1 MNEISYTDEQ
11 FKIIQEISRHRNICP
26 NMLVSAGAGTG
37 KSFTIKEAFI
47 NYFTSC
53 QYGIRDWK
61 IDPTTQKIDYDS
73 GMSYR
78 HDALY
83 LVFNR
88 AMADYFKNLIKKV
101 DIEISLVDNL
111 WLSDIVDVKTYH
123 SFLKGGENMQRA
135 LAQVGIND
143 LNAVK
148 INYAKS
154 GLNKNDYIVI
164 ANKLTNSFFE
174 KRILRYNQT
183 DEETLKMLKSYS
195 RSIRG
200 EIEKFFNAYLKSDN
214 VTYNIKGAH
223 KAFVDAGLSYEDTPF
238 KSCGVEYTLAKFC
251 ADNSITPEAVLAH
264 EINKALDTAIKE
276 NELEISHTYYYKR
289 IYEYA
294 MKDDVFLRDIFRK
307 YDLIVIDEA
316 QDADAMIFNLIR
328 KYMDIAREDE
338 CLKNKYFLAF
348 GDPKQSIYKFNGS
361 FNIFEWAD
369 ENIFWFQHLTLT
381 SSFRY
386 GENIAKF
393 GEKIAKHIHPND
405 RLIGNERVK
414 DTIESKAFDNDAL
427 ARAIIENYNK
437 EASHKTDAKSR
448 KNNTAIIFR
457 TNSGCIDCFNELS
470 KSLEKIITS
479 EYPSTDF
486 SADNVVLDPAIKR
499 DLKGVYQK
507 NIFSVVE
514 SDYVKNQ
521 IRKAYSI
528 LQPDFGGD
536 MLNISMAVK
545 DENVR
550 KLLEK
555 MPEYNYLVR
564 YDEAF
569 LEKYLNMRAKTNASV
584 IITNVHQSKG
594 KEYKN
599 VIIGDDFF
607 TRKNEYYCTDEEINI
622 AHTAV
627 TRAKNSILF
636 YERDSNKNFLRY
648 FHCKDESPSADTKI
662 DQDFFSYKKK
672 TEQAE
677 SNDSKI
683 TINNDIYDDQD
694 ESYTRNGDRVT
705 FSFPQSIK

>member
-1 MNEISYTDEQ
+1 MSAISYTDEQ
-11 FKIIQEISRHRNICP
+11 FKIIQEVSQHRNICP

-37 KSFTIKEAFI
+37 KSFTIKEALI
-47 NYFTSC
+47 NYFTNC
-53 QYGIRDWK
+53 HYGIRDWK
-61 IDPTTQKIDYDS
+61 FDPATQRIDYDS

-123 SFLKGGENMQRA
+123 SFLKSGENMQRA

-148 INYAKS
+148 INYAKN
-154 GLNKNDYIVI
+154 GLTKNDYAVI

-174 KRILRYNQT
+174 NRILRYNQT
-183 DEETLKMLKSYS
+183 DEETLKMLRGYS

-200 EIEKFFNAYLKSDN
+200 EIEKFFNVYLKSDN
-214 VTYNIKGAH
+214 VTYNIRGAH
-223 KAFVDAGLSYEDTPF
+223 KAFVDAGLSYDDTPF

-251 ADNSITPEAVLAH
+251 ANNSVTPEAVLAH

-276 NELEISHTYYYKR
+276 NELEISHTYY
-289 IYEYA
+289 A
-294 MKDDVFLRDIFRK
+294 MKDDDFLKEIFHK

-316 QDADAMIFNLIR
+316 QDADAMIFNLIH
-328 KYMDIAREDE
+328 KYMNIAREDE

-361 FNIFEWAD
+361 FNIFEWA
-369 ENIFWFQHLTLT
+369 NQNNSWFQDLTLT
-381 SSFRY
+381 TSFRY

-393 GEKIAKHIHPND
+393 GEKIARHIHPND

-414 DTIESKAFDNDAL
+414 DTIDSKVFDNDAL
-427 ARAIIENYNK
+427 ARVIIENYNK
-437 EASHKTDAKSR
+437 EENHKTDAKSR

-470 KSLEKIITS
+470 RSLEKIVAS
-479 EYPSTDF
+479 DYQGSDF
-486 SADNVVLDPAIKR
+486 SPDNVVLDPAIKK

-507 NIFSVVE
+507 NIFSVIE

-528 LQPDFGGD
+528 LQPNFDGD
-536 MLNISMAVK
+536 VLNISMAVK

-569 LEKYLNMRAKTNASV
+569 LEKYLNMRAKANASV

-627 TRAKNSILF
+627 TRAKSSILF

-648 FHCKDESPSADTKI
+648 FYYKDESPSSDTKI
-662 DQDFFSYKKK
+662 DQNFFSYKKT
-672 TEQAE
+672 TEPVE
-677 SNDSKI
+677 GEDNRISVNS
-683 TINNDIYDDQD
+683 DIYDDQD
-694 ESYTRNGDRVT
+694 EPYANNSNRVT
-705 FSFPQSIK
+705 FSFPKM

>member
-1 MNEISYTDEQ
+1 MSAISYTDEQ
-11 FKIIQEISRHRNICP
+11 FKIIQEVSQHRNICP

-37 KSFTIKEAFI
+37 KSFTIKEALI
-47 NYFTSC
+47 NYFTNC
-53 QYGIRDWK
+53 HYGIRDWK
-61 IDPTTQKIDYDS
+61 FDPATQRIDYDS

-123 SFLKGGENMQRA
+123 SFLKSGENMQRA

-148 INYAKS
+148 INYAKN
-154 GLNKNDYIVI
+154 GLTKNDYAVI

-174 KRILRYNQT
+174 NRILRYNQT
-183 DEETLKMLKSYS
+183 DEETLKMLRGYS

-200 EIEKFFNAYLKSDN
+200 EIEKFFNVYLKSDN
-214 VTYNIKGAH
+214 VTYNIRGAH
-223 KAFVDAGLSYEDTPF
+223 KAFVDAGLSYDDTPF

-251 ADNSITPEAVLAH
+251 ANNSVTPEAVLAH

-294 MKDDVFLRDIFRK
+294 MKDDDFLKEIFHK

-316 QDADAMIFNLIR
+316 QDADAMIFNLIH
-328 KYMDIAREDE
+328 KYMNIAREDE

-361 FNIFEWAD
+361 FNIFEWASQ
-369 ENIFWFQHLTLT
+369 NNSWFQDLTLT
-381 SSFRY
+381 TSFRY

-393 GEKIAKHIHPND
+393 GEKIARHIHPND

-414 DTIESKAFDNDAL
+414 DTIDSKVFDNDAL
-427 ARAIIENYNK
+427 AKVIIENYNK
-437 EASHKTDAKSR
+437 EVSHKTDAKSR

-470 KSLEKIITS
+470 RSLEKIVAS
-479 EYPSTDF
+479 DYQGSDF
-486 SADNVVLDPAIKR
+486 SPDNVVLDPAIKK

-507 NIFSVVE
+507 NIFSVIE

-528 LQPDFGGD
+528 LQPNFDGD
-536 MLNISMAVK
+536 VLNISLAVK

-569 LEKYLNMRAKTNASV
+569 LEKYLNMRAKANASV

-627 TRAKNSILF
+627 TRAKSSILF

-648 FHCKDESPSADTKI
+648 FYCKDESPSPDTKI
-662 DQDFFSYKKK
+662 DQSFFSYKKA
-672 TEQAE
+672 TEPIE
-677 SNDSKI
+677 GEDNRISVNS
-683 TINNDIYDDQD
+683 DIYDDQD
-694 ESYTRNGDRVT
+694 EPYVNSSNRVM
-705 FSFPQSIK
+705 FSFPKM

>member
-1 MNEISYTDEQ
+1 MSAISYTDEQ
-11 FKIIQEISRHRNICP
+11 FKIIQEVSQHRNICP

-37 KSFTIKEAFI
+37 KSFTIKEALI
-47 NYFTSC
+47 NYFTNC
-53 QYGIRDWK
+53 HYGIRDWK
-61 IDPTTQKIDYDS
+61 FDPATQRIDYDS

-123 SFLKGGENMQRA
+123 SFLKSGENMQRA

-148 INYAKS
+148 INYAKN
-154 GLNKNDYIVI
+154 GLTKNDYAVI

-174 KRILRYNQT
+174 NCILRYNQT
-183 DEETLKMLKSYS
+183 DEETLKMLRGYS

-200 EIEKFFNAYLKSDN
+200 EIEKFFNVYLKSDN
-214 VTYNIKGAH
+214 VTYNIRGAH
-223 KAFVDAGLSYEDTPF
+223 KAFVDAGLSYDDTPF

-251 ADNSITPEAVLAH
+251 ANNSVTPEAVLAH

-294 MKDDVFLRDIFRK
+294 MKDDDFLKEIFHK

-316 QDADAMIFNLIR
+316 QDAMIFNLIH
-328 KYMDIAREDE
+328 KYMNIAREDE

-361 FNIFEWAD
+361 FNIFEWA
-369 ENIFWFQHLTLT
+369 NQNNSWFQDLTLT
-381 SSFRY
+381 TSFRY

-393 GEKIAKHIHPND
+393 GEKIARHIHPND

-414 DTIESKAFDNDAL
+414 DTIDSKVFDNDAL
-427 ARAIIENYNK
+427 ARVIIENYNK
-437 EASHKTDAKSR
+437 EENHKTDAKSR

-470 KSLEKIITS
+470 RSLEKIVAS
-479 EYPSTDF
+479 DYQGSDF
-486 SADNVVLDPAIKR
+486 SPDNVVLDPAIKK

-507 NIFSVVE
+507 NIFSVIE

-528 LQPDFGGD
+528 LQPNFDGD
-536 MLNISMAVK
+536 VLNISMAVK

-569 LEKYLNMRAKTNASV
+569 LEKYLNMRAKANASV

-627 TRAKNSILF
+627 TRAKSFILF

-648 FHCKDESPSADTKI
+648 FYYKDESPSSDTKI
-662 DQDFFSYKKK
+662 DQNFFSYKKT
-672 TEQAE
+672 TEPVE
-677 SNDSKI
+677 GEDNRISVNS
-683 TINNDIYDDQD
+683 DIYDDQD
-694 ESYTRNGDRVT
+694 EPYANNSNRVT
-705 FSFPQSIK
+705 FSFPKM